1 MVNTSRLHQ
10 RTWGLPAAVLG
21 MALLA
26 GCAAPPPE
34 AVFVDPDVERAAALF
49 EQDRYADA
57 IIACTEI
64 HRRDPLTPGLPE
76 LQGRIMQRLA
86 ELRQRSVGVRQEPS
100 DALALA
106 DLDRQG
112 ILPDTYRQRR
122 HVVGETQPITSLPTE
137 MQTVLQRPVSIHL
150 ENVAL
155 TAIVSEIARAE
166 NVNIVCDGELDGKE
180 ITIHV
185 ENTPLSEVLEYVGRN
200 LGVTFAVGQNVIWV
214 TPGSATAG
222 SVPLVTRIYRLRKG
236 LSKEE
241 IEGGPES
248 LGIIEAITRF
258 VPEVEGADLLFNVKA
273 HALIVKNTREHM
285 RLIEDIIEVLDVRP
299 PQVLIEAR
307 FISTGVTDLREL
319 GVDWVLNSAIGI
331 GNKAVLENGSVGQ
344 ANRTQINIKP
354 GASLLEFTDFPNQ
367 NQGLNFVYKG
377 VLTDPAFEAVVH
389 VLEATGK
396 TRTLSVPRVTTVNNR
411 EASLRVGEDF
421 RYFEEYETEE
431 VRTGTTESGR
441 DTYQSRLVPTGTPTL
456 EELGIELVVTP
467 SVGAD
472 LATIALSLKPE
483 ISEFVRWEYYATAA
497 DGATGTTDNNAATN
511 SALSLIKLPVFR
523 RSVIETEV
531 QVRSGE
537 TVVMGGLVTSTRV
550 KVQEGVPILSKLPF
564 IGQLFRHDTYDDVS
578 QNLLIFVTA
587 TLISDEGEELIPLTP
602 SEPVT
607 AGGKVELGE
616 AAPPL
621 STPAAA
627 EPSSVPAAAPEQA
640 AEPTAVPAT
649 APAPAAV
656 PAAAEPVAE
665 PAP

>member
-1 MVNTSRLHQ
+1 MSTSNKRFHIC
-10 RTWGLPAAVLG
+10 GGPAAVWIGLL
-21 MALLA
+21 LLA
-26 GCAAPPPE
+26 GCATPPPE
-34 AVFVDPDVERAAALF
+34 DAFYVDPDVERAAGLF
-49 EQDRYADA
+49 EQERYADA
-57 IIACTEI
+57 IVACTEI
-64 HRRDPLTPGLPE
+64 HRRDPLTPGLAE

-86 ELRQRSVGVRQEPS
+86 ELRQRSVDVRQEPS

-331 GNKAVLENGSVGQ
+331 GNKAFLVNGSVGQ
-344 ANRTQINIKP
+344 ANRTQINP
-354 GASLLEFTDFPNQ
+354 GASLGFTDFPNQ

-627 EPSSVPAAAPEQA
+627 EPSSVPVAAPEQA

>member
-34 AVFVDPDVERAAALF
+34 AVFVDPDVERAAGLF
-49 EQDRYADA
+49 EQERYADA
-57 IIACTEI
+57 IVACTEI
-64 HRRDPLTPGLPE
+64 HRRDPLTPGLAE

-86 ELRQRSVGVRQEPS
+86 ELRQRSVDVRQEPS

-331 GNKAVLENGSVGQ
+331 GNKAFLVNGSVGQ
-344 ANRTQINIKP
+344 ANRTQINP
-354 GASLLEFTDFPNQ
+354 GASLGFTDFPNQ
-367 NQGLNFVYKG
+367 NQGLNFVYEG

-472 LATIALSLKPE
+472 LATIARILMPDICE
-483 ISEFVRWEYYATAA
+483 DVRCEFYASAA
-497 DGATGTTDNNAATN
+497 DGASGTSDNIAATN

-640 AEPTAVPAT
+640 AEPPAVPAT

>member
-26 GCAAPPPE
+26 GCAAPPQE
-34 AVFVDPDVERAAALF
+34 AFFVHPDVERATALF
-49 EQDRYADA
+49 DQERYADA

-86 ELRQRSVGVRQEPS
+86 ELRQRSVDVRQEPS

-331 GNKAVLENGSVGQ
+331 GNKAFLVNGSVGQ
-344 ANRTQINIKP
+344 ANRTQINP
-354 GASLLEFTDFPNQ
+354 GASLGFTDFPNQ

>member
-1 MVNTSRLHQ
+1 
-10 RTWGLPAAVLG
+10 
-21 MALLA
+21 
-26 GCAAPPPE
+26 
-34 AVFVDPDVERAAALF
+34 
-49 EQDRYADA
+49 
-57 IIACTEI
+57 
-64 HRRDPLTPGLPE
+64 
-76 LQGRIMQRLA
+76 
-86 ELRQRSVGVRQEPS
+86 
-100 DALALA
+100 
-106 DLDRQG
+106 
-112 ILPDTYRQRR
+112 TYRQRR

-354 GASLLEFTDFPNQ
+354 GASLLGFTDFPNQ